1 MQFIIYTFFLKIY
14 EILHY
19 KDWNETAMITI
30 QAFFKKTYAT
40 LCNEILKILFKSG
53 VIQRIVTYRNLEVNQ
68 NNRWYKP
75 ATAQDG
81 R

>member
-30 QAFFKKTYAT
+30 QAFLKKYMQRYAT
-40 LCNEILKILFKSG
+40 KSLKYCLK
-53 VIQRIVTYRNLEVNQ
+53 V
-68 NNRWYKP
+68 
-75 ATAQDG
+75 A
-81 R
+81 